1 MESKKKKNIKFQ
13 KIKEQSFDIK
23 GEPMAQLNAVIK
35 KLKKK
40 QKIKNEDI
48 SDMYNEKCASLCEK
62 IENNKLEIEN
72 YKTIIFTTQQSLH
85 AKDKEVE
92 ELTSMM
98 LTYKKKA
105 EEVDKLKETIKQME
119 KQKEEKKE
127 KIETV
132 ITNEIKDEKKE
143 IKNEIKDDN
152 EHKYKIKELQDEIY
166 GLKNEINRLN
176 NETKNYTKKLEENEA
191 FYKNI
196 ISENEKQIDKLTKKI
211 EELNKNNDEL
221 NKKLEESNKKIEELN
236 KIKNEES
243 EKNKNT
249 EKKDEPIKLKDEV
262 KNIKILKEKPMEY
275 KMLIFNNIV
284 AENLFLCYLL
294 CRCYSYGKII
304 KELANN
310 FRKYANTFIKDRLK
324 INSIFSNVLYEFF
337 YRSYNRTDLSQFAIE
352 IYDNNSVTQN
362 EDFEA
367 KILEMNL
374 YTDGCVNDAI
384 IQILN
389 SKINNYKY
397 DTYNNIKTL
406 AEKCKDFIQ
415 STSILDNIRKFEPY
429 LYNLNKSKLK
439 IDLTYL
445 TPDSIGHLVT
455 AIKYTKNKIKTVEF
469 TGELIYDRHNECLY
483 TYEVFYQLVA
493 SHGIYIKE
501 INFNNI
507 KKFSIY
513 KLISL
518 TYTTNYFI
526 KGINILLK
534 GCPNLKN
541 FYVNNCEISDDNITD
556 FEFPENQ
563 EYSIINFANNKIYKL
578 KNFKNIKTIQLI
590 LNHNKIRIYQGDND
604 ISMTYLDISAGDF
617 SIKDFNKYMGQSSI
631 KILNISDTKI
641 AKEEEG
647 NNLSNTLKN
656 IKGLQ
661 IIYLN
666 NCQLNIKSLPPLLA
680 NINTMDILELYLS
693 GNPLGNECMKSIAD
707 FIDNCKSLQKIDLSG
722 TKITNEGLEN
732 IIDAVKYHDKL
743 KEIVLENNSSIDKD
757 KVTEMFKSKEQFNII
772 V

>member
-132 ITNEIKDEKKE
+132 ITNEIKDEQKE

-152 EHKYKIKELQDEIY
+152 EHKNKIKELQDEIY

-176 NETKNYTKKLEENEA
+176 NETKNYTKKLEENES
-191 FYKNI
+191 FY
-196 ISENEKQIDKLTKKI
+196 
-211 EELNKNNDEL
+211 
-221 NKKLEESNKKIEELN
+221 KKLEESNKKIEELN

-243 EKNKNT
+243 

-304 KELANN
+304 KELVNN

-469 TGELIYDRHNECLY
+469 TGELIYDRHNECIY

-666 NCQLNIKSLPPLLA
+666 NCQLNIKSLPPLL
-680 NINTMDILELYLS
+680 Y
-693 GNPLGNECMKSIAD
+693 K
-707 FIDNCKSLQKIDLSG
+707 
-722 TKITNEGLEN
+722 
-732 IIDAVKYHDKL
+732 KL
-743 KEIVLENNSSIDKD
+743 I
-757 KVTEMFKSKEQFNII
+757 
-772 V
+772 